1 MKNQKRAVLLASFV
15 VLFWATV
22 ATAFKIAL
30 AGMPALTLLLIAS
43 ITALL
48 VCMAELAYRGKL
60 KGAVAE
66 LKSFSVTKRSLWQG
80 FMNPFVYYLIL
91 FEGYSLLPAQ
101 IAQPLNFSW
110 QVVLIIL
117 MAIFMKQKIRL
128 MQAIGVLVS
137 FGGIIMLSMNNS
149 ADLSGSLSVP
159 GLLLIMASTVI
170 WAVYW
175 MLKIDKSSDPVV
187 ELFHNFLAGSV
198 FLIAAFILFPSP
210 MPETKP
216 FLAAVYAGFFEMG
229 ITFILWNRA
238 LNMAENRV
246 TVTQMIYLAPL
257 LSFLLI
263 HLILGEKIGVLT
275 FGGLFLIIGG
285 ILLSNTRN
293 KRGKE
298 RDRILADKK

>member
-43 ITALL
+43 LTALL
-48 VCMAELAYRGKL
+48 ICVAELAYRGRL
-60 KGAVAE
+60 KGALLE
-66 LKSFSVTKRSLWQG
+66 LRSLSVTKRSLWQG

-117 MAIFMKQKIRL
+117 MAVFMKQKIRL
-128 MQAIGVLVS
+128 MQGLGVMVS

-149 ADLSGSLSVP
+149 ADISGSLSVP
-159 GLLLIMASTVI
+159 GLMLIMASTVI

-187 ELFHNFLAGSV
+187 ELFHNFLAGSL
-198 FLIAAFILFPSP
+198 FLLIAFLLFPSP
-210 MPETKP
+210 MPQTKP
-216 FLAAVYAGFFEMG
+216 FLAAVYAGIFEMG
-229 ITFILWNRA
+229 VTFILWNRA

-257 LSFLLI
+257 LSFMLI
-263 HLILGEKIGVLT
+263 HLILGETIGILT

-285 ILLSNTRN
+285 ILLSNTRL
-293 KRGKE
+293 KREKE
-298 RDRILADKK
+298 AHRILAE

>member
-43 ITALL
+43 ITALI
-48 VCMAELAYRGKL
+48 VCIAELAYRGKL
-60 KGAVAE
+60 RGAIAE
-66 LKSFSVTKRSLWQG
+66 LKSLSVTKRSLWQG

-117 MAIFMKQKIRL
+117 MAVFMKQKIRL
-128 MQAIGVLVS
+128 MQGLGVMVS

-149 ADLSGSLSVP
+149 ADISGSLSVP
-159 GLLLIMASTVI
+159 GLMLIMASTVI

-187 ELFHNFLAGSV
+187 ELFHNFLAGS
-198 FLIAAFILFPSP
+198 L
-210 MPETKP
+210 
-216 FLAAVYAGFFEMG
+216 
-229 ITFILWNRA
+229 
-238 LNMAENRV
+238 
-246 TVTQMIYLAPL
+246 
-257 LSFLLI
+257 FLLI
-263 HLILGEKIGVLT
+263 CCFRLLCLRQN
-275 FGGLFLIIGG
+275 LFLLPFMPESLKWELPSFSG
-285 ILLSNTRN
+285 T
-293 KRGKE
+293 E
-298 RDRILADKK
+298 P